1 MKWVQKRL
9 GDITTIISGTTPKSA
24 ISEYWSGD
32 FVWIT
37 PTDLGKLKSKLICSS
52 ERTITQKGLDSCNLS
67 KITKGSVVMSSRA
80 PIGHLAISE
89 CDFYT
94 NQGCKS
100 FVCGPE
106 INNNFLYFLLK
117 YRMSDIQAL
126 GSGATFAE
134 VSKTALENFIV
145 DIPDKVVDQ
154 IKIASKLEGQM
165 VEVGS
170 AREAAEVQLKDLS
183 LLRKRQNQ
191 KVEQNLK
198 GVKRISLESLLI
210 TIEAGKSLK
219 TSEQLAN
226 SNEYG
231 ILKVSAVSWSE
242 FQPTEAKRFENDS
255 YQPPEHHKVRKGDL
269 IISRA
274 NTLELVGAAVYVDED
289 YPFRLLSDKTLRLV
303 LREDKILPEFL
314 LCILRLSEARDHIES
329 NATGSSDSMRNISQK
344 TIRSIPV
351 PLPDKDVQLK
361 IIQLV
366 KASRKLI
373 GTAEQSAKQIIAD
386 TKLMPTKLLTQTFN
400 H

>member
-1 MKWVQKRL
+1 MKVCKLSDICELKYGKNLPVKERAL
-9 GDITTIISGTTPKSA
+9 GIIPVYGSNGVVGMHNDTFTTGKTIIIGRKGSIGKIHVSHDSCWPIDTTYYIDSTCTECDIDWLA
-24 ISEYWSGD
+24 LYLH
-32 FVWIT
+32 FL
-37 PTDLGKLKSKLICSS
+37 DLGQLNKASGVPGLNRDDAYAQLIRVPKTKT
-52 ERTITQKGLDSCNLS
+52 EQQQVAIKIQTQLAEVKKTQK
-67 KITKGSVVMSSRA
+67 
-80 PIGHLAISE
+80 
-89 CDFYT
+89 
-94 NQGCKS
+94 
-100 FVCGPE
+100 
-106 INNNFLYFLLK
+106 
-117 YRMSDIQAL
+117 
-126 GSGATFAE
+126 
-134 VSKTALENFIV
+134 
-145 DIPDKVVDQ
+145 
-154 IKIASKLEGQM
+154 
-165 VEVGS
+165 
-170 AREAAEVQLKDLS
+170 AAESQLKDLA
-183 LLRKRQNQ
+183 LLRKRKNE
-191 KVEQNLK
+191 K
-198 GVKRISLESLLI
+198 IESLLKDVQRVPLDNLLI
-210 TIEAGKSLK
+210 GIEAGKSLK
-219 TSEQLAN
+219 TSEQLARD
-226 SNEYG
+226 NEFG

-255 YQPPEHHKVRKGDL
+255 YQPPEHHKVKKGDL

-303 LREDKILPEFL
+303 LQEDKILPEFL